1 MVLRL
6 QFKMVEDFLE
16 TLPQVV
22 FSQILNNLKLVVFFL
37 KEINYVVIYNN
48 NHKIPSRSKINLLIF
63 IV

>member
-6 QFKMVEDFLE
+6 QFKMVEDYLE

>member
-1 MVLRL
+1 LVLRL

>member
-1 MVLRL
+1 LVLRL
-6 QFKMVEDFLE
+6 QFKMVEDYLE

>member
-1 MVLRL
+1 
-6 QFKMVEDFLE
+6 MVEDYLE